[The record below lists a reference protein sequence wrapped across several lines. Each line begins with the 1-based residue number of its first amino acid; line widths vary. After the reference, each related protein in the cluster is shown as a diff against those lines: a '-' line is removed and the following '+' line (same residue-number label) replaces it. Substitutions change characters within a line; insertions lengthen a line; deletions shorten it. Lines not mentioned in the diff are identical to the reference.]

1 MYWFLHVHYYYMVTC
16 VRLSFSTHVK
26 LRRLYC
32 SILLVLD
39 WHLLRLEILLCCV
52 CRKRK
57 SRRWRQCLL
66 AISAIE
72 RQTPWYD
79 TCYRLVDGFVSDPHF
94 TVCFATCSL
103 QFNLFNS
110 SQRKSQWKAGLK
122 RWVLSPAW
130 NWLRLMDG
138 ERRWSG
144 SEFQT
149 TGAAMKKLRL
159 PSLAVLVDGRSP
171 CSAERRPGRPE
182 LSTTV

>member
-39 WHLLRLEILLCCV
+39 WHLLRLGILLCCV

-94 TVCFATCSL
+94 TLPYASL
-103 QFNLFNS
+103 LVHFS
-110 SQRKSQWKAGLK
+110 SISSI
-122 RWVLSPAW
+122 VLRGKDSERPAW
-130 NWLRLMDG
+130 KDESWALLKTDCNRIVRLRLM
-138 ERRWSG
+138 
-144 SEFQT
+144 
-149 TGAAMKKLRL
+149 AMVKN
-159 PSLAVLVDGRSP
+159 SN
-171 CSAERRPGRPE
+171 RPE
-182 LSTTV
+182 NQ